1 MEDGKPSAPGQLRA
15 WGYFNLRKRT
25 LGLKVGTTLEEKFQY
40 LAEYGENSGLK
51 ARRNSEEK

>member
-1 MEDGKPSAPGQLRA
+1 MEDGKPSVPGQLRA

-40 LAEYGENSGLK
+40 LAEYGENNGLK
-51 ARRNSEEK
+51 SKEKF